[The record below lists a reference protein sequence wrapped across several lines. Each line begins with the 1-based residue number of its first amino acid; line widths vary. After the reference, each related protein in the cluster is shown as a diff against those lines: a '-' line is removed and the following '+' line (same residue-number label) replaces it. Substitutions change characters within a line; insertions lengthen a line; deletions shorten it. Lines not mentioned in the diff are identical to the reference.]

1 MHIDNFEK
9 TFHVPLAQRKQDRGL
24 PTSEVGRA
32 KIISAVRQHG
42 AGNNKRLRLDNS
54 G

>member
-1 MHIDNFEK
+1 MFRYLSANKI
-9 TFHVPLAQRKQDRGL
+9 
-24 PTSEVGRA
+24 VGYRRA
-32 KIISAVRQHG
+32 KYDAPKIIAAVRQHG